1 MVLKWRWCIQMSYET
16 RPQTYDETIK
26 ILEKKDHRG
35 IAEFILPS
43 VKDAEEVSLEH
54 TQLSVPDMRE
64 MDFLTRVNMNSESF
78 ILHIEFETAYKSN
91 TEMMKRMLRYYT
103 YIKWHNDLPIYQVL
117 VVLKKPE
124 NVKNIQGSFESTVQ
138 DLDILKY
145 NYKVIKAYEIDKS
158 EILKEGKVVLYPLR
172 VFMKHD
178 EIDEEKHIEE
188 CLETVES
195 LEDKDYYFLTVECI
209 KKLYKESK
217 YEKYVKEEILMQSQ
231 LYKEPYEKGREEGIE
246 EGRRKEKMDTTIRL
260 LTKKFGTIPPEIKKS
275 ISKLDMVTLELIVDE
290 IFEYESLEDMKKYLQ

>member
-1 MVLKWRWCIQMSYET
+1 MSYET

-54 TQLSVPDMRE
+54 TKLSVPDMRE
-64 MDFLTRVNMNSESF
+64 MDFLTKVNMGNESF

-117 VVLKKPE
+117 VVLKKPI
-124 NVKNIQGSFESTVQ
+124 NVKNIKGSFESTVQ

-145 NYKVIKAYEIDKS
+145 NYKVVKAYELDKN
-158 EILKEGKVVLYPLR
+158 EILSEKKIVLYPLR
-172 VFMKHD
+172 VFMKP
-178 EIDEEKHIEE
+178 EGVSEEEHIEE
-188 CLETVES
+188 CLTVVES
-195 LEDKDYYFLTVECI
+195 LEDKDYYFLTLECI
-209 KKLYKESK
+209 KKLYEKSK
-217 YEKYVKEEILMQSQ
+217 YGKYVKEEILMQSS
-231 LYKEPYEKGREEGIE
+231 LYREPYEKGRV
-246 EGRRKEKMDTTIRL
+246 EGRVEERLETLSKTAVRL
-260 LTKKFGTIPPEIKKS
+260 LTKKFGTLPEEIKVK
-275 ISKLDMVTLELIVDE
+275 ITKLDAETLEMVIDNILD
-290 IFEYESLEDMKKYLQ
+290 YESLEDAKKYIKH

>member
-1 MVLKWRWCIQMSYET
+1 MSYET

-43 VKDAEEVSLEH
+43 IKGAEEISLEH

-64 MDFLTRVNMNSESF
+64 MDFLTKVSMNSESF
-78 ILHIEFETAYKSN
+78 IFHIEFETAYRSN
-91 TEMMKRMLRYYT
+91 NEMMKRMLRYYT

-117 VVLKKPE
+117 VVLKKPK
-124 NVKNIQGSFESTVQ
+124 NVKNIQESFESKVQ

-145 NYKVIKAYEIDKS
+145 KYKVVKAHEIDKN
-158 EILKEGKVVLYPLR
+158 EILEEERIVLYPLR
-172 VFMKHD
+172 VFMKY
-178 EIDEEKHIEE
+178 EEETEEEHIEE
-188 CLETVES
+188 CLKAVEN

-209 KKLYKESK
+209 KKLYKGSE
-217 YEKYVKEEILMQSQ
+217 YEIYIKEEILMQSQ
-231 LYKEPYEKGREEGIE
+231 LYKEPYDKGREDGIE
-246 EGRRKEKMDTTIRL
+246 EGRQKEKTDTTIRL
-260 LTKKFGTIPPEIKKS
+260 LTKKFGTVPPETKKA
-275 ISKLDMVTLELIVDE
+275 ISKLDMVTLELIIDE